1 MNKLL
6 LKFYNQ
12 HVNRLNGHY
21 YDNFSTN
28 DNYQNYEKKNDDDDD
43 LTFILFNSI
52 LLKLFQITFSL
63 LPSTYRRIRMNL

>member
-21 YDNFSTN
+21 YDNE
-28 DNYQNYEKKNDDDDD
+28 NYQNYEKKNDDDDD

-52 LLKLFQITFSL
+52 LLNLFQITFFH
-63 LPSTYRRIRMNL
+63 PPIEEFE